1 MTKNETVN
9 SDNDLGIERNITRRD
24 FLNGVSVGVAGALA
38 CQAGLFAAL
47 DGATLAAEVTN
58 GPSNTTA
65 GAEYPPALTG
75 MRGSYDATYKY
86 AHMLRDDAFW
96 ESAPRPRKMVERDRK
111 STRLNSSHEIP
122 SRMPSSA

>member
-1 MTKNETVN
+1 MTKNESVN
-9 SDNDLGIERNITRRD
+9 SHNDLGMQRNITRRD

-38 CQAGLFAAL
+38 SQAGMFAAL
-47 DGATLAAEVTN
+47 DGATLAADVTN
-58 GPSNTTA
+58 APTNTTA

-96 ESAPRPRKMVERDRK
+96 ESAPN
-111 STRLNSSHEIP
+111 LHY
-122 SRMPSSA
+122 A